1 MRPWFKL
8 VAASN
13 TWHPDSTWD
22 NSRSIPIP
30 RGPAEEGLCCPGHV
44 PGKLW
49 GSLFLLAYSPLGE
62 ESKPETDPGGD
73 TRRGRCSLLRTRKQ
87 PDGDRRGW
95 PERPCKLTLL
105 KAAATSVKWG
115 TPKVLRLSRWQDEV
129 LGRMSGRGSPKD
141 RSHPAPSDPGVSH
154 HSGSSN
160 SEKPRGVLLFC
171 PGHGH
176 LTLIPAAWSGQG
188 AGLGTP
194 EGEAYQDHW

>member
-22 NSRSIPIP
+22 NSRSTPIP
-30 RGPAEEGLCCPGHV
+30 RGPAEEGLCCPRHV

-115 TPKVLRLSRWQDEV
+115 TPKVLRLSRD
-129 LGRMSGRGSPKD
+129 GRMKCWAGCLEEA
-141 RSHPAPSDPGVSH
+141 APRTGLIQ
-154 HSGSSN
+154 
-160 SEKPRGVLLFC
+160 PRQILGFPTTQGPVILRNHVVFC
-171 PGHGH
+171 FS
-176 LTLIPAAWSGQG
+176 AQG
-188 AGLGTP
+188 MAT
-194 EGEAYQDHW
+194 